1 MQNFQYA
8 LKMEIQDIKQQL
20 SLAKVLQHYGL
31 KVDKNQRLN
40 CPFHDD
46 KTPSMQVYY
55 KTHTCYCFS
64 SNCKTHGKS
73 LDVIDF
79 VMHKENSDKHTALLK
94 CVEILGMQAPP
105 KQTIHNAPLKQLP
118 TFNREQILE
127 KMFAYFKNAVHN
139 SKPCRDYIQ
148 SRSLDIT
155 KLEIGY
161 NTAQF
166 HHGTRRDETLIQNCV
181 SIGLLSPWGTNS
193 RNPLLHGYKT
203 FGKECICFAMR
214 NRANHITGLYFR
226 SIAASSATNNARHF
240 YLKESTGLYPHY
252 PNPETKVLIIAESI
266 IDTASLLQYH
276 SEIASHLS
284 LTINHLQF
292 LSAYGTNRL
301 NDEMKMAIQELAQLQ
316 EIIFAFDN
324 DEAGNTA
331 TTKYAK
337 ELLMVND
344 TWLISKL
351 NLPCKDVNETL
362 QAHTEDVFLHL
373 LEKRTP
379 LFLSNEPSEAS
390 SRTPL
395 ELITTSEQTQLKEK
409 AEEILDST
417 NLPTNLKL
425 KTHGSTGS
433 PTNSKLITDVPHK
446 LTYQTLEANYYIQG
460 GISKQLDSMKV
471 TLVIEHAQSLAK
483 SRNKVDLYEDKQIE
497 KLCKESAEKLHIQKD
512 ILQTDIY
519 ALTDL
524 LDTYRE
530 NMLRVEKET
539 LQAEQNEVVYPLT
552 LQERQ
557 EVERFLKQEKLIYN
571 LNELLGKS
579 GIAGEETNRIF
590 LLVIAI
596 SYKMP
601 EPLHALIQGSS
612 GSGKT
617 RLLRQ
622 ISDCIPPERVI
633 RLTRVSDKGFY
644 NYPEKY
650 LKNKLISLEDVDG
663 LGEEATFAFRELQS
677 NGELNSATSVKL
689 ENGHIVS
696 GQKRVKGPIASL
708 ACTTQGEIYEDNM
721 SRVFLIAVDESR
733 EQTERIIQYQ
743 NKRAAGGINESE
755 EKTTKLF
762 IQNIVR
768 ELKAHYV
775 VNPFAGNIQLPKEAH
790 KIRRLND
797 LFQSFIKMITV
808 INQYQRRKD
817 EKGRLI
823 TEIQDIETAIDI
835 MFESIVLKVD
845 ELDGSLRQ
853 FYEKLKTYVEKR
865 GKNTGFSRFEV
876 REATGLGKT
885 QQHHYINKLL
895 ELEYLQQY
903 GFANRGFTYKIV
915 YWDNYSKLREAIK
928 QNLQTQLYDLQQVK
942 KPNTKSTSEHQPNA
956 NRTLE

>member
-1 MQNFQYA
+1 MS
-8 LKMEIQDIKQQL
+8 E
-20 SLAKVLQHYGL
+20 G
-31 KVDKNQRLN
+31 QR
-40 CPFHDD
+40 
-46 KTPSMQVYY
+46 
-55 KTHTCYCFS
+55 
-64 SNCKTHGKS
+64 GK
-73 LDVIDF
+73 
-79 VMHKENSDKHTALLK
+79 
-94 CVEILGMQAPP
+94 
-105 KQTIHNAPLKQLP
+105 
-118 TFNREQILE
+118 
-127 KMFAYFKNAVHN
+127 
-139 SKPCRDYIQ
+139 
-148 SRSLDIT
+148 
-155 KLEIGY
+155 
-161 NTAQF
+161 
-166 HHGTRRDETLIQNCV
+166 
-181 SIGLLSPWGTNS
+181 
-193 RNPLLHGYKT
+193 
-203 FGKECICFAMR
+203 
-214 NRANHITGLYFR
+214 
-226 SIAASSATNNARHF
+226 
-240 YLKESTGLYPHY
+240 
-252 PNPETKVLIIAESI
+252 
-266 IDTASLLQYH
+266 
-276 SEIASHLS
+276 
-284 LTINHLQF
+284 
-292 LSAYGTNRL
+292 
-301 NDEMKMAIQELAQLQ
+301 

-324 DEAGNTA
+324 DEAGRTA
-331 TTKYAK
+331 TVKYAK

-351 NLPCKDVNETL
+351 DLPCKDVNETL

-379 LFLSNEPSEAS
+379 LFLSTGGEPPQAIIFSNEN
-390 SRTPL
+390 
-395 ELITTSEQTQLKEK
+395 QLKEK
-409 AEEILDST
+409 NIESNPIAEHSALSIKHSS
-417 NLPTNLKL
+417 LK
-425 KTHGSTGS
+425 
-433 PTNSKLITDVPHK
+433 TDVPHK

-471 TLVIEHAQSLAK
+471 TLVIEHAQSLVK
-483 SRNKVDLYEDKQIE
+483 LRNKVDLYEDKQIE

-530 NMLRVEKET
+530 NMLQVEKET

-622 ISDCIPPERVI
+622 ISDCIPSERVI

-956 NRTLE
+956 NRTPE